1 MKWSKENPLESDFYY
16 CNCQTKANGITQIY
30 PKLVEWN
37 DSWQTEQGETVI
49 EWLDESICPELAE
62 EIERLKANKNKDTD
76 IEIPELP
83 KFPHDSEVNKTKIN
97 EKI

>member
-1 MKWSKENPLESDFYY
+1 MKVIKQNGYPDLEIDNREPDIIMVWQKFTERNSDV
-16 CNCQTKANGITQIY
+16 NQITREKAREYAI
-30 PKLVEWN
+30 
-37 DSWQTEQGETVI
+37 
-49 EWLDESICPELAE
+49 SICPELAE

-97 EKI
+97 EKIQ